1 MSRVVVITGA
11 SSGIGASLARQLG
24 EQGDSLVLGA
34 RRRDRLEK
42 AARAAH
48 PSAVTVVTDVTK
60 RADVENLRDKAIE
73 SFGHIDV
80 WVNNAGRGIKKSV
93 QILTDEDVDAILDV
107 NLKSAIYGMQA
118 ILPHFKERGTGHIV
132 NISSMLSRVPY
143 VTFRS
148 IYSAAKS
155 ALNTLTANLR
165 MELRET
171 HPGINV
177 SLVMPGPVATEFA
190 ATVIGATPGTKMTPP
205 PGVVIQTA
213 DEVAAC
219 IVDVLAHPVAEVYT
233 NPDHP
238 DVARRYF
245 TDVAAFEDDL
255 AVQRGQPRPPIP

>member
-11 SSGIGASLARQLG
+11 SSGIGASLAHQLG
-24 EQGDSLVLGA
+24 KLGDSLVLAA
-34 RRRDRLEK
+34 RRRDRLEEV
-42 AARAAH
+42 ARAAH
-48 PSAVTVVTDVTK
+48 PSAVTVVTDVTR
-60 RADVENLRDKAIE
+60 RAEVERLRDKAIDA
-73 SFGHIDV
+73 FGHVDV
-80 WVNNAGRGIKKSV
+80 WINNAGRGIKKSV
-93 QILTDEDVDAILDV
+93 QILTDEDIDAILDV

-143 VTFRS
+143 ITFRS

-165 MELRET
+165 MELRAT
-171 HPGINV
+171 HPGIKV

-190 ATVIGATPGTKMTPP
+190 ATVIGATPDTKTTAP
-205 PGVVIQTA
+205 PGVVIQSA

-219 IVDVLAHPVAEVYT
+219 IVDVLENPVAEVYT

-238 DVARRYF
+238 DVARRYY
-245 TDVAAFEDDL
+245 TDVAAFEDFL
-255 AVQRGQPRPPIP
+255 ASQRR